1 MRYIV
6 YLLIIANLG
15 LFAWYQS
22 APPPHSSA
30 HVSLVT
36 HPSINRLM
44 LLSERKG
51 KDPVAETASVDSAGI
66 PDDVQAI
73 TPSDADVVPA
83 EESLLADSESTSI
96 PEVEIER
103 VCQAVGPFLE
113 QKDVTSVFEL
123 LATRGYVLNIRDGDV
138 REPDGYWVYLPAAS
152 ADRARTIV
160 ADLDRHGM
168 KDYFIGKRNYISLGI
183 FSGIDKARARQQT
196 VKKLGYNAVLDPR
209 YRMRDVFWLD
219 VQPIAGSLLES
230 ELWEQIQTRHPD
242 IRAQRISCE

>member
-6 YLLIIANLG
+6 YLLILGNLG

-22 APPPHSSA
+22 APPVQPNA
-30 HVSLVT
+30 RVSLAT

-44 LLSERKG
+44 LLSERK
-51 KDPVAETASVDSAGI
+51 DPVDETATVDSVAI
-66 PDDVQAI
+66 LDDVQAV
-73 TPSDADVVPA
+73 TPSEADGVPA
-83 EESLLADSESTSI
+83 EEPLFADNESTLI
-96 PEVEIER
+96 PEVENER

-113 QKDVTSVFEL
+113 QKDVASVFKL
-123 LATRGYVLNIRDGDV
+123 LATRGYILNIRDGDV

-152 ADRARTIV
+152 ADRARAIV

-183 FSGIDKARARQQT
+183 FSGIDKARARQHT
-196 VKKLGYNAVLDPR
+196 VKKLGYNAILDSR

-219 VQPIAGSLLES
+219 VQPEKESLLDS
-230 ELWEQIQTRHPD
+230 ELWVEIQTMHPD